1 MRRSKITRKV
11 APKVAP
17 AEKLLGDAFEE
28 FIMAKEV
35 QGVSMSTIRNYEQS
49 YLYFREFNRFDEDEV
64 KVNDITPDDF
74 REWIFA
80 MEADEVSHNSINH
93 YLRDVRAFLYW
104 CMDTEREYIQKP
116 FKIHMVKGQEEPIK
130 CYSEEDIAKLMEKP
144 RVADSFATW
153 RTWAM
158 VNWFMAT
165 GNRTSTVCKIKLD
178 DIDWESRKV
187 VLTHTKNKAA
197 QVTIMNKKLVEALKE
212 YLSIW
217 DTDSPYLF
225 PDSSREELS
234 TNALRHAYAKY
245 CHDRGITQTNLHGL
259 RHTFAKDFIKS
270 GGNTAALQ
278 AILGHKT
285 PTQTLHY
292 AKMFGDDLE
301 VAMDT
306 YNPIDKYTTKSRES
320 KVRRKK

>member
-11 APKVAP
+11 AIKVAP
-17 AEKLLGDAFEE
+17 TEKLLGDAFEE

-35 QGVSMSTIRNYEQS
+35 QGVSPSTIRNYEQS

-64 KVNDITPDDF
+64 KVNDITANDF

-93 YLRDVRAFLYW
+93 YLRDIRAFLYW
-104 CMDTEREYIQKP
+104 CMDSEREYIQKP
-116 FKIHMVKGQEEPIK
+116 FKIHMIKGQEEPIK
-130 CYSEEDIAKLMEKP
+130 CYSEEDIAALMEKP
-144 RVADSFATW
+144 RASESFTTW

-165 GNRTSTVCKIKLD
+165 GNRTSTVCKVKLS
-178 DIDWESRKV
+178 DIDWETRKV
-187 VLTHTKNKAA
+187 VLAHTKNKSA
-197 QVTIMNKKLVEALKE
+197 QITIMNRKLVEALKE
-212 YLSIW
+212 YMSLW
-217 DTDSPYLF
+217 DLDSEYLF
-225 PDSSREELS
+225 PDSMGDELS

-245 CHDRGITQTNLHGL
+245 CHDRGVKQTNLHGL
-259 RHTFAKDFIKS
+259 RHTFAKDFIKG

-301 VAMDT
+301 QAIDT
-306 YNPIDKYTTKSRES
+306 YNPLDKYTTKSRES